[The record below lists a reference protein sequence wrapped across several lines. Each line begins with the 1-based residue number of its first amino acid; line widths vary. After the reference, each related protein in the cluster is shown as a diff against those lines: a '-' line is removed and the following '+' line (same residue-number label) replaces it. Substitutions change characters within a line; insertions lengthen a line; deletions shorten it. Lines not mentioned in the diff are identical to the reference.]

1 MVVGLSIGNV
11 GEAIYRRL
19 GVWTCAMKETNLH
32 QFYDLEF
39 IVGLDKTYERRLFT
53 II

>member
-1 MVVGLSIGNV
+1 ML
-11 GEAIYRRL
+11 ERQYRRL

-32 QFYDLEF
+32 QFYDLEL
-39 IVGLDKTYERRLFT
+39 IVGLDNSYERRLFT